1 MKNIEEFIVSRLDT
15 MEALRGRCF
24 PTAAN
29 VGDTEPPFALFRV
42 TGEEYASD
50 LDGDAGIRTATVRI
64 EIFDDDNDRLCALL
78 ESAEQA
84 LKAESEDLDEIYIYS
99 SRARRGEDDFDPT
112 LDVNVKSLTA
122 TVVYWR

>member
-42 TGEEYASD
+42 QSEEYATT
-50 LDGDAGIRTATVRI
+50 LDGDLGVRTATARI
-64 EIFDDDNDRLCALL
+64 ELFDDDNDRLCQLL
-78 ESAEQA
+78 AAAEDA
-84 LKAESEDLDEIYIYS
+84 MRTDSEDLDEIYIYS

-112 LDVNVKSLTA
+112 LDANVKALTA
-122 TVVYWR
+122 TIVYWR